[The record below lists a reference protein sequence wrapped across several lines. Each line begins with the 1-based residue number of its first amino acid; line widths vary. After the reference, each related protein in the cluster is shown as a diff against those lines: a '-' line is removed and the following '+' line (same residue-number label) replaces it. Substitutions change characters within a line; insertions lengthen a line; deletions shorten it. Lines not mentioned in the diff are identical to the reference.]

1 MSARV
6 APRARFG
13 DLFASEWGKLWS
25 LRSTYLMVPG
35 GAVVVTG
42 LNVQAALAR
51 YRLVADWSLQEVAEY
66 NWLIDTFAG
75 TPYGLLMLIAGTIGA
90 LTITGEYGT
99 GLIRTTLVAVP
110 RRAELLAA
118 KAAVLLVVMALTG
131 AVIAGVSF
139 GICQA
144 IFARRGGGLS
154 IGDPGVLVG
163 VAGSAAIPAVCALIG
178 LGIGTLLRHTAA
190 ALFGVVVV
198 LLLAPEATK
207 GGTYEWVVTVNQA
220 LPLTAWYD
228 LRGAPWPHL
237 LGGVDL
243 WGLPP
248 GWVSAATLAAWSAGA
263 ITVAVLSLHRRE
275 V

>member
-6 APRARFG
+6 AWPARFR
-13 DLFASEWGKLWS
+13 DLFAAEWGKLWS
-25 LRSTYLMVPG
+25 LRSTYLMVLG
-35 GAVVVTG
+35 GAIAVTG
-42 LNVQAALAR
+42 LNVHAAGAR
-51 YRLVADWSLQEVAEY
+51 YRLVADWSAQDLVEY
-66 NWLIDTFAG
+66 NWLLDTFSG
-75 TPYGLLMLIAGTIGA
+75 TPYGLLMLIAGILGA
-90 LTITGEYGT
+90 LAITGEYST
-99 GLIRTTLVAVP
+99 GMLRTTLVAVP
-110 RRAELLAA
+110 RRAELMAA
-118 KAAVLLVVMALTG
+118 KATVLLVVMALTG
-131 AVIAGVSF
+131 TAIAGLSF

-163 VAGSAAIPAVCALIG
+163 VAGSAAVPAVCALIG
-178 LGIGTLLRHTAA
+178 LGLGALLRHTAA
-190 ALFGVVVV
+190 TLFGVVVV

-237 LGGVDL
+237 LGGADP
-243 WGLPP
+243 WELPP
-248 GWVSAATLAAWSAGA
+248 AWASGVTLAAWSAGA
-263 ITVAVLSLHRRE
+263 VAVAVLSLRWRE